1 MAQMLQVIRRRRL
14 VLNVPFGIARIV
26 AALAGLGQTLSLGI
40 VKAPITG
47 DQVKNLRHDNVVS
60 EGARGFAEL
69 GIEPVAMES
78 VLPDY
83 LWRFRPSGQYDA
95 IKESAKNLRA

>member
-1 MAQMLQVIRRRRL
+1 M
-14 VLNVPFGIARIV
+14 
-26 AALAGLGQTLSLGI
+26 
-40 VKAPITG
+40 
-47 DQVKNLRHDNVVS
+47 KNLRHDNVVS